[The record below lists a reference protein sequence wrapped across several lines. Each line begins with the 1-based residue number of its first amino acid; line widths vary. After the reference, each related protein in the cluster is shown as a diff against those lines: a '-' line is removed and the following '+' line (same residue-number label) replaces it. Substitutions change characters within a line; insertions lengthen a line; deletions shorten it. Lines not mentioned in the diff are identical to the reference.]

1 MAALNDDGK
10 RYEKV
15 LKKREHGD
23 RGADDEDSDEDDDD
37 DDSDDE
43 GNYYSQRVSQT
54 PIVSGSANKNVS
66 FSTVAVRRSKRCS

>member
-23 RGADDEDSDEDDDD
+23 RGADDEDSDDDDDD
-37 DDSDDE
+37 DDSDEE

-54 PIVSGSANKNVS
+54 SVAPGSANMTVS
-66 FSTVAVRRSKRCS
+66 FSMVAVRRRQKCS